1 MKMHILK
8 WLGTILV
15 LAMVWSCGSSSA
27 EDQSGTLQQE
37 APKAEGTKTAQADA
51 QTTAAS
57 DIGIGPIKEEI
68 QLSAIDNALAEK
80 GAEIFKKKCTQ
91 CHKVEKR
98 YIGPALKCVTERRSP
113 AWIMNM
119 ILNPEE
125 MVKKDPIA
133 KKLIGEYSA
142 PMANQNLTVE
152 EARALLEFLRTK
164 C

>member
-1 MKMHILK
+1 MQLFQV
-8 WLGTILV
+8 LGITLM
-15 LAMVWSCGSSSA
+15 LAMLWSCGNSNA

-37 APKAEGTKTAQADA
+37 APKEEAVQATQATD
-51 QTTAAS
+51 QDSPAS
-57 DIGIGPIKEEI
+57 SIGIGPIKEEL
-68 QLSAIDNALAEK
+68 QLGAIDNALVEK
-80 GAEIFKKKCTQ
+80 GSEIFKLKCTQ
-91 CHKVEKR
+91 CHKIEKK
-98 YIGPALKCVTERRSP
+98 YIGPPLECVTERRSP

>member
-8 WLGTILV
+8 WLGMTLV
-15 LAMVWSCGSSSA
+15 LATVWSCGSSSA

-37 APKAEGTKTAQADA
+37 APKAEATATQPNA
-51 QTTAAS
+51 QSTTAS
-57 DIGIGPIKEEI
+57 NIGIGPIKEEI
-68 QLSAIDNALAEK
+68 QLSAIDNALAAK
-80 GAEIFKKKCTQ
+80 GKEIYEKKCTQ

>member
-1 MKMHILK
+1 MKMQFFK
-8 WLGTILV
+8 WLGIALV
-15 LAMVWSCGSSSA
+15 LATVWSCGSSSA

-37 APKAEGTKTAQADA
+37 APKAEATTTQPNAQS
-51 QTTAAS
+51 TAAS
-57 DIGIGPIKEEI
+57 NIGIGPIKEEI
-68 QLSAIDNALAEK
+68 QLGAIDNALVEK
-80 GAEIFKKKCTQ
+80 GKEIYELKCTQ
-91 CHKVEKR
+91 CHKIEKR
-98 YIGPALKCVTERRSP
+98 YIGPELKCVTERRSP